1 MIAFVI
7 TGDCEDDG
15 VMESNSSIKLE
26 ATEINSYGKS
36 GKSCEPSGPENKAED
51 IFEIKLE
58 LEDDS
63 SNTSMEVVNVAPK
76 DESFQSLN
84 TGNTKIN
91 W

>member
-26 ATEINSYGKS
+26 ATEINGCGKS
-36 GKSCEPSGPENKAED
+36 GKSYEPSGPENTAED

-63 SNTSMEVVNVAPK
+63 SNTSMEVVKVAPK
-76 DESFQSLN
+76 DGSFQSLY
-84 TGNTKIN
+84 TGITP
-91 W
+91 

>member
-26 ATEINSYGKS
+26 ATEINGCGKS
-36 GKSCEPSGPENKAED
+36 GKSYEPSGPENTAED

-63 SNTSMEVVNVAPK
+63 SNTSMEVVKVAPK
-76 DESFQSLN
+76 DGSFQSLN
-84 TGNTKIN
+84 TGITP
-91 W
+91 

>member
-7 TGDCEDDG
+7 TGEDNG

-26 ATEINSYGKS
+26 ATEINGYGKS
-36 GKSCEPSGPENKAED
+36 NKSCEPSGPENKAED

-76 DESFQSLN
+76 DESFQRLN
-84 TGNTKIN
+84 KGNTKIN
-91 W
+91 WYW